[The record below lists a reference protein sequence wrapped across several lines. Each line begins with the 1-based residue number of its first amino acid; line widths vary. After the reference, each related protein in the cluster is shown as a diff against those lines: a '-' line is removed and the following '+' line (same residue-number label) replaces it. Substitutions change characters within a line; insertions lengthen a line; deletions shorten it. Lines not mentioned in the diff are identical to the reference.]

1 MKKNIL
7 LILMFVFISTSF
19 AIGGGITI
27 YSGSGQY
34 QTGKFIP
41 ASDGAFTVT
50 HQQQEQSSKKVPLGK
65 QVSPAAK
72 AEKKALEAELN
83 YYNTNCHNKHSRK
96 YCIEMSREMANL
108 IYELESDPELYFS
121 GKPIREKRE
130 EEERQQ
136 KILEELRRLPVVIID

>member
-1 MKKNIL
+1 MKNMFLAL
-7 LILMFVFISTSF
+7 LFIFPSI
-19 AIGGGITI
+19 ALAGMQIIGQPGRHN
-27 YSGSGQY
+27 
-34 QTGKFIP
+34 TGKFIP
-41 ASDGAFTVT
+41 ASGGGSTVT
-50 HQQQEQSSKKVPLGK
+50 HQSQEQSLKRVPLGK

-96 YCIEMSREMANL
+96 YCIEMSRKMANL

-136 KILEELRRLPVVIID
+136 KILEELRRPPVVIID